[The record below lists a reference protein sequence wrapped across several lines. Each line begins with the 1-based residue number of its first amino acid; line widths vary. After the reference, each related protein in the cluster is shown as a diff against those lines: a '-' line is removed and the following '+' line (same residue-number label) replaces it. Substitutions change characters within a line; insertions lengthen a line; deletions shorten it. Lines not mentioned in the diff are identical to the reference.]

1 MGLLKG
7 HGTCHFIYIL
17 QICEQKLSLIDCS
30 VVWLFSCDSHSFFNF
45 FTGRLYFYP
54 DEGKCDFSYVVTCS
68 KLMIHDT

>member
-30 VVWLFSCDSHSFFNF
+30 VVWLFSCDGHRFFIYLFINF
-45 FTGRLYFYP
+45 CTLI
-54 DEGKCDFSYVVTCS
+54 
-68 KLMIHDT
+68 LMKENVILVM